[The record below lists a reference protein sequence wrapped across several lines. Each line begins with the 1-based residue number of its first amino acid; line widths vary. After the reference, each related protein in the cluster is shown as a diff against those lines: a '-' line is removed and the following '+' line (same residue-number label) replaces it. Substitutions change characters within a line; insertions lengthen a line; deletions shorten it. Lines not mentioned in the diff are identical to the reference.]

1 VRRNSARFSL
11 VGDPDNGQ
19 VLMHT
24 DLDVNRVGSFD
35 YGTQPEYLG
44 DLLSAALPVTWRQA
58 LSR

>member
-1 VRRNSARFSL
+1 